1 MHLKTKHLFTKK
13 NTDCDVLVD
22 SVKRSRNMDW
32 TTSDNT
38 LGLLANSARFVTW
51 KGWSVN
57 PFVDTNIV
65 VGDWIVSEERS
76 IYNVVE
82 VGRGLV

>member
-1 MHLKTKHLFTKK
+1 MEL
-13 NTDCDVLVD
+13 
-22 SVKRSRNMDW
+22 

-38 LGLLANSARFVTW
+38 LGLLANSARFVSW

-57 PFVDTNIV
+57 ALADTNIMG
-65 VGDWIVSEERS
+65 GDWIVSEERS